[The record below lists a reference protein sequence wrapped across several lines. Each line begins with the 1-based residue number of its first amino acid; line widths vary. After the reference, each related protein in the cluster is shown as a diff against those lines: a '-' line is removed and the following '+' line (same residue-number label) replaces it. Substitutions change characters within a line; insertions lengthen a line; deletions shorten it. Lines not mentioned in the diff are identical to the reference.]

1 MSQSKFAL
9 PRNGFTFKRFF
20 VAHDRC
26 AMKVGTDGILLGAWA
41 PIAGVKHVLD
51 IGAGSGLL
59 ALMLAQRTGDDVHV
73 EAVEL
78 DEEAAAQARE
88 NALASP
94 WASRIEVWQAD
105 IHQWQPSQ
113 TRRYELIISN
123 PPFFAEGVPCATS
136 QREQARYTTTLDHA
150 SLLTCAAEHI
160 TEEGFFCVVLPVD
173 IGNAFIERARAMGW
187 HLRLRTDVAET
198 ELRPPHRVLLAFSPT
213 ALLRSALGMAI
224 VMMLMGMAQ
233 NIWQFLLLRALLGL
247 LGGFIPNANALIA
260 TQIPRHKSG
269 WALGTLSTGAVSG
282 ALLGPLAGGFLA
294 DHWGLRT
301 VFFMTAAVL
310 FICFLFT
317 LFLIR
322 ENFVPIARKE
332 MLSAREVFSSLQNP
346 KLVLSLFVTSLI
358 IQVATGSI
366 APILTL
372 YVRDLAGNVSNI
384 AFISGMIASV
394 PGIAALMSAPR
405 LGKLGDRIGPE
416 KILIV
421 ALIISVLLLIPMSF
435 VQTPLQ
441 LGILRFLLGAA
452 DGALLPAVQTLL
464 VYNSTSQISG
474 RIFSYNQSFRDIGN
488 VTGPL
493 IGASVSANYGFR
505 AVFLVTAGVV
515 LFNAIYSTLSLRR
528 PAADTSHSVN

>member
-1 MSQSKFAL
+1 M
-9 PRNGFTFKRFF
+9 
-20 VAHDRC
+20 
-26 AMKVGTDGILLGAWA
+26 
-41 PIAGVKHVLD
+41 
-51 IGAGSGLL
+51 
-59 ALMLAQRTGDDVHV
+59 
-73 EAVEL
+73 
-78 DEEAAAQARE
+78 
-88 NALASP
+88 
-94 WASRIEVWQAD
+94 
-105 IHQWQPSQ
+105 
-113 TRRYELIISN
+113 
-123 PPFFAEGVPCATS
+123 
-136 QREQARYTTTLDHA
+136 
-150 SLLTCAAEHI
+150 
-160 TEEGFFCVVLPVD
+160 
-173 IGNAFIERARAMGW
+173 
-187 HLRLRTDVAET
+187 
-198 ELRPPHRVLLAFSPT
+198 
-213 ALLRSALGMAI
+213 LLRSALGMAI

-322 ENFVPIARKE
+322 ENFVPIVRKE

-416 KILIV
+416 K
-421 ALIISVLLLIPMSF
+421 SSSW
-435 VQTPLQ
+435 
-441 LGILRFLLGAA
+441 R
-452 DGALLPAVQTLL
+452 
-464 VYNSTSQISG
+464 
-474 RIFSYNQSFRDIGN
+474 
-488 VTGPL
+488 
-493 IGASVSANYGFR
+493 
-505 AVFLVTAGVV
+505 
-515 LFNAIYSTLSLRR
+515 
-528 PAADTSHSVN
+528 